1 MAVEIKLTLPEN
13 LVQYAKR
20 LGILT
25 QRDVETVLANT
36 LEMLLPTLENVLD
49 DRLEPNI
56 SRLSDREVIALADA
70 KMDANQNERLGRLQ
84 AKGKAI
90 GLTEAERY
98 ELLALMQIYQIGQL
112 KKSEALAE
120 VVKRGL
126 RKPLSS

>member
-1 MAVEIKLTLPEN
+1 MAVEVKLTLPEN
-13 LVQYAKR
+13 LVKYAKR

-36 LEMLLPTLENVLD
+36 LEILLPTLENVLD

-84 AKGKAI
+84 AKGKTT

>member
-1 MAVEIKLTLPEN
+1 MAVEVKLTLPEN
-13 LVQYAKR
+13 LVKYAKR

-36 LEMLLPTLENVLD
+36 LEILLPTLENVLD

-56 SRLSDREVIALADA
+56 SRLSDQEVIALADA

-84 AKGKAI
+84 AKGKTI
-90 GLTEAERY
+90 GLIEAERY

>member
-1 MAVEIKLTLPEN
+1 MAVEVKLTLPEN
-13 LVQYAKR
+13 LVKYAKR

-36 LEMLLPTLENVLD
+36 LEILLPTLENVLD

-56 SRLSDREVIALADA
+56 SRLSDQEVIALADA

-84 AKGKAI
+84 AKGKTI